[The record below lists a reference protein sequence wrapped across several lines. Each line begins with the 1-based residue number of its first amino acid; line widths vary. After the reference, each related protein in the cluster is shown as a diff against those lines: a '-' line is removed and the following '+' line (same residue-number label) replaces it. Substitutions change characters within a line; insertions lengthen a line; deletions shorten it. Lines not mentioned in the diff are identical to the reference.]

1 MEVQRTEY
9 NFSSLESYVVL
20 LARSKILSSFN
31 LVNETKIV
39 VILKVSFEKMIIL
52 V

>member
-20 LARSKILSSFN
+20 LAKIKILSSFT
-31 LVNETKIV
+31 LVNEIKIV
-39 VILKVSFEKMIIL
+39 VILKCSLKKMIIL